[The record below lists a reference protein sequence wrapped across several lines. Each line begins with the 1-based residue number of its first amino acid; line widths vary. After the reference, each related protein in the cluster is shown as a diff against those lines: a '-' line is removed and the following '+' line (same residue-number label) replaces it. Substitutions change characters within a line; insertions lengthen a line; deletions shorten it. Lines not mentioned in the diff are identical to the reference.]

1 MAISSLLL
9 AGVLAMG
16 PQWSIV
22 DLPYPEVKAPDS
34 MGGYVP
40 STEAQVNHRQ
50 LREAHQPRPQ
60 ARGHPGAYRRP
71 QGHRPHR
78 LSRPDV
84 ADPARAR
91 RQGLESHREVIA
103 AAISRASCSSARLWA
118 PATPA

>member
-40 STEAQVNHRQ
+40 STEAQVNETIANWVKRTSPGRKHDVTQVRIDGPK
-50 LREAHQPRPQ
+50 AT
-60 ARGHPGAYRRP
+60 ARIVFPDRTW
-71 QGHRPHR
+71 QIR
-78 LSRPDV
+78 LERD
-84 ADPARAR
+84 DK
-91 RQGLESHREVIA
+91 GWKVIEK
-103 AAISRASCSSARLWA
+103 
-118 PATPA
+118 